1 MNEGRKMAQDVIGM
15 VAALA
20 TERAL
25 RAEWGRELTEAE
37 VAAELSA
44 MTNRTLAVALSERG
58 VKVNIHEVEREIR
71 EYGN

>member
-1 MNEGRKMAQDVIGM
+1 MNEGRNIAQDVIGM

-20 TERAL
+20 AERVL
-25 RAEWGRELTEAE
+25 RAEWRREPTEAE

-44 MTNRTLAVALSERG
+44 MTNETLAMALKERG
-58 VKVNIHEVEREIR
+58 VNVNLHAVVEEIR

>member
-1 MNEGRKMAQDVIGM
+1 MEFQNDSCKFLIGM
-15 VAALA
+15 VAAMA

-25 RAEWGRELTEAE
+25 RAEWEREPSEEE

-44 MTNRTLAVALSERG
+44 MVNMGIAMALKHRG

-71 EYGN
+71 EYGK

>member
-1 MNEGRKMAQDVIGM
+1 MGT
-15 VAALA
+15 VAAMA

-25 RAEWGRELTEAE
+25 RAEWEREPTEEE

-44 MTNRTLAVALSERG
+44 MTNRMLAMALKERG
-58 VKVNIHEVEREIR
+58 VKVNLHAVVEEIQ